1 MTNVIKLKK
10 GLDINLK
17 GKPEEKMLEAA
28 KSEYFVMVPD
38 DFHGVT
44 PKVVVKEG
52 DKVLAGMPLMFD
64 KNCPEVKFVSPFSG
78 EVTAVERGERRKVL
92 GIIVKK
98 DAENAYVEFGKKDVS
113 KLSAEEVKETLLNAG
128 VWPFIKQR
136 PYDVIANPE
145 VAPRD
150 IFVSAFDSAPLAP
163 NFEFVAKNEQAAI
176 QAGLDALK
184 KLTKGKVYVG
194 VRSGSAIKMQGVE
207 TVTIEGPH
215 PAGNAG
221 VQAHNIKAVNKGETI
236 WTLSAFDLI
245 IIGRVFTKGIADF
258 ERIIAVTGSEVSK
271 PAYVKVFAGTSLKD
285 LTANNIIK
293 ADYKQRFISGN
304 VLSGV
309 NVGADGYLGFYHS
322 QVSVIPDGSDND
334 EFVGWAMPGLAK
346 YSVSRTYLTWLFGDK
361 KEYTID
367 ARLQGGHRAL
377 IVSGQF
383 EKVLPMDIYP
393 EFLYKATLAFD
404 IDKME
409 NLGIYEISPEDFAL
423 CEFVDVSKTQ
433 LQKIMRMGLDRLKKE
448 MA

>member
-17 GKPEEKMLEAA
+17 GKPAEKMLDAA
-28 KSEYFVMVPD
+28 KSDYFVMVPD

-64 KNCPEVKFVSPFSG
+64 KNRPEVKFVSPFSG
-78 EVTAVERGERRKVL
+78 EVTAVQRGERRKLL
-92 GIIVKK
+92 GIIIKK
-98 DAENAYVEFGKKDVS
+98 DAQNSYVEFGKKEVS
-113 KLSAEEVKETLLNAG
+113 KLTAEEIRETLLNGG

-136 PYDVIANPE
+136 PYDVIADPQ

-163 NFEFVAKNEQAAI
+163 NFEYVAKGEQESIQAA
-176 QAGLDALK
+176 LDALK

-194 VRSGSAIKMQGVE
+194 VRPGSAIKMQGVE
-207 TVTIEGPH
+207 LVTIEGPH

-221 VQAHNIKAVNKGETI
+221 VQAHHIKAVNKGETI
-236 WTLSAFDLI
+236 WTVSAFDLI
-245 IIGRVFTKGIADF
+245 IMGRLFTKGIADF
-258 ERIIAVTGSEVSK
+258 ERLVAVTGSEITT
-271 PAYVKVFAGTSLKD
+271 PAYVKAFAGTPLKN
-285 LTANNIIK
+285 LTAKNVNK
-293 ADYKQRFISGN
+293 VDYKQRFISGN

-309 NVGADGYLGFYHS
+309 HVGAEGYLNFYHS
-322 QVSVIPDGSDND
+322 QLSVIPDGSDND
-334 EFVGWAMPGLAK
+334 EFVGWALPGLAK
-346 YSVSRTYLTWLFGDK
+346 YSTTRTYLTWLFGGSK
-361 KEYTID
+361 QYTID
-367 ARLQGGHRAL
+367 SRLQGGKRAL

-383 EKVLPMDIYP
+383 EKVFPMDIYP

-409 NLGIYEISPEDFAL
+409 NLGIYEVAPEDFAI
-423 CEFVDVSKTQ
+423 CEFVDVSKTE
-433 LQKIMRMGLDRLKKE
+433 LQKTIRLGLDRLMKE
-448 MA
+448 MN